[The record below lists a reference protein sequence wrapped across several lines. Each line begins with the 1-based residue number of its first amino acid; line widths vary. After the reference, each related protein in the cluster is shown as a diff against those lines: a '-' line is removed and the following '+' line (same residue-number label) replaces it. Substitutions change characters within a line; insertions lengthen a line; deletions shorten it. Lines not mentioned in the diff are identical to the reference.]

1 MNRNPNTIDDP
12 KLTAYALGEL
22 DAQER
27 AEIERR
33 LADDPVARRQVEE
46 TMAFAV
52 RLGGALRAE
61 EAPEL
66 RAEHLRAIRAAASK
80 ERKVIAF
87 PAWLTR
93 AALPLAAAATV
104 ALAAWLGFPAF
115 RGAPQPSGG
124 QMAQAKTERKS
135 DAWVERAAE
144 LAEKDLDRQVAIA
157 PAPPR
162 STTPTPPSASA
173 MPSSHPDEK
182 PIAAVKNRELTPT
195 VGTAPAVGQDVKS
208 RELTPAAPV
217 TAGRELTHTP
227 SSGPQ
232 PTAQTAE
239 GENVGKL
246 VASAQSPAAPTLPP
260 RGGGG
265 VHRGALT
272 LGLELQSAAGGA
284 VGAQGSQTARGGG
297 AMSRGQPSA
306 VAGGA
311 MILAEAERPEGGGG
325 LARRGEVGAGAGGAL
340 AAGRAE
346 EALGGGGL
354 GVQAHVAV
362 KSSESGWVKSK
373 EAAAPTRP
381 VEFGALPRLEY
392 GPVPVPACRIAG
404 DYDVRIIPSPAPPPL
419 ELLIGG
425 KPVRTFDTETY
436 DKIEDNAFLDV
447 KQNPLSTFSIDVDT
461 AAYSN
466 VRRFLRGGQ
475 LPPAGAVR
483 IEEMLNYFEYDYPP
497 APEGKPFSVSVDV
510 VDAPWNTKHRLARIG
525 LKGREIDPANR
536 PPCNLVFL
544 LDVSGSMNQPNK
556 LPLVKEAMKILL
568 EQLAEKDRVAIVTY
582 AGASGLA
589 LPSTPASRKRD
600 IREAIDELRP
610 GGSTNGEAGIQ
621 LAYDIA
627 KANFI
632 AGGANRVIL
641 ATDGDFNIG
650 VTSRDELLRLIE
662 EKAKSGV
669 FLTVLGFGMGN
680 IKDATLEQLADKG
693 NGTYGYIDD
702 EREAKRLFA
711 RHATGSLVTIA
722 KDVKIQ
728 VEFNPARVGAYRLI
742 GYENRALRAEDF
754 NDDKKDAGE
763 IGSGHTVTALYEL
776 IPPGEAV
783 DLPKVDELKYQQS
796 PKAAP
801 AAKSDD
807 LMTVKLRYKR
817 PDGDTSDKIEVPV
830 TTEGVAIDAASA
842 DLKFAAAVA
851 EFGMLLRNSPHK
863 GTSDWPSVL
872 ALAASG
878 RGADSHG
885 DRAEFIDLV
894 RAAEKLNDQR

>member
-1 MNRNPNTIDDP
+1 MNRNPITIDDP

-27 AEIERR
+27 TEIERR

-124 QMAQAKTERKS
+124 QVAQAKTERKS

-144 LAEKDLDRQVAIA
+144 LAEKDLNRQVAIA
-157 PAPPR
+157 PAPPQ
-162 STTPTPPSASA
+162 STTPIPPSASA

-182 PIAAVKNRELTPT
+182 PIAAVK
-195 VGTAPAVGQDVKS
+195 S
-208 RELTPAAPV
+208 RELTPVAPAVSKAATSV
-217 TAGRELTHTP
+217 AAGRELTHTP

-232 PTAQTAE
+232 PTAQTAVR
-239 GENVGKL
+239 ENVGKL
-246 VASAQSPAAPTLPP
+246 VASAKPPAAPTLPQP
-260 RGGGG
+260 GGGG

-272 LGLELQSAAGGA
+272 LGFEPQSTAGGA
-284 VGAQGSQTARGGG
+284 MGAQPPQTARGGG

-311 MILAEAERPEGGGG
+311 MVAGKADLSSGGGG
-325 LARRGEVGAGAGGAL
+325 LAGRDDAVAAGGGGL
-340 AAGRAE
+340 AAAT
-346 EALGGGGL
+346 ADVAQAGGGL
-354 GVQAHVAV
+354 GVQAQVAV
-362 KSSESGWVKSK
+362 KSFERGWVNNK
-373 EAAAPTRP
+373 EVAAPSRP
-381 VEFGALPRLEY
+381 MEFGALPRLESR
-392 GPVPVPACRIAG
+392 GVPPVPACRIAG

-419 ELLIGG
+419 ELLIVG
-425 KPVRTFDTETY
+425 KPARPFDTETY
-436 DKIEDNAFLDV
+436 DKIEDNAFLDAR
-447 KQNPLSTFSIDVDT
+447 QNPLSTFSIDVDT

-466 VRRFLRGGQ
+466 VRRFLRCGQ

-483 IEEMLNYFEYDYPP
+483 IEEMLNYFEYAYPP

-556 LPLVKEAMKILL
+556 LPLVKEAIKILL

-589 LPSTPASRKRD
+589 LPSTPAGRKRD

-801 AAKSDD
+801 AAKSDE

-830 TTEGVAIDAASA
+830 TTEGGAIDAASA
-842 DLKFAAAVA
+842 DLKFSAAVA

-872 ALAASG
+872 ALAAAG